1 MPLFDRNADEDGR
14 LLPCSLLFLCLA
26 TDSMPSASLL
36 AKPGFAASLAL
47 GTGFKGTCLSLAQRL
62 WEMREQSGIIAFF
75 HMPSVKNKLCHG
87 LTWQLIWKLPN
98 PVQRWASPALFPL
111 HEQGYS

>member
-1 MPLFDRNADEDGR
+1 MLIKCLWPCRPLSVPLLEQNADEDGR

-47 GTGFKGTCLSLAQRL
+47 GTRFKGTCLSLAQHLR
-62 WEMREQSGIIAFF
+62 EMREQRGVISFF

-87 LTWQLIWKLPN
+87 LTWQLI
-98 PVQRWASPALFPL
+98 
-111 HEQGYS
+111 